1 LTPNNTATD
10 LSGLVAVVTGA
21 AAGLGRAEAIGLARA
36 GATVV
41 VNDIAGALDKSDV
54 VDEIAT
60 AGSKAVAVAGDIS
73 ERSTADELVE
83 TADGLGGLSI
93 VVNNAGITRDRML
106 FNMTDED
113 WDAVMSVHLR
123 GHFLLTRNAATYWRA
138 KAKAGAGRPATS
150 GTGAGR
156 PATSGTGAGR
166 SATSGTVYGRII
178 NTSSEAGLAGPVGQA
193 NYGAAK
199 AGIAAFSTIVAMEG
213 ARVGITSNAIAP
225 TALTHMTLDLMPQ
238 EFKDAREAKIADGE
252 FDFFAPENVA
262 PLVAFLC
269 SDASAH
275 ISGKVFGV
283 QGDSIEIFQP
293 FTSVAE
299 VKNDGRRWDPED
311 IPGRIDELFTAS
323 GVQAGAE
330 NMMARMRYQILGER

>member
-1 LTPNNTATD
+1 MPKFTPNNAAAD

-21 AAGLGRAEAIGLARA
+21 AACLGRAEAIGLARA
-36 GATVV
+36 GATIV
-41 VNDIAGALDKSDV
+41 VNDIAAALDKSDV
-54 VDEIAT
+54 IDEITT

-73 ERSTADELVE
+73 QRSTADELVE

-150 GTGAGR
+150 GTAD
-156 PATSGTGAGR
+156 GTI
-166 SATSGTVYGRII
+166 YGRII

-199 AGIAAFSTIVAMEG
+199 AGITALTLTAARALERYGVRA
-213 ARVGITSNAIAP
+213 NAIAP
-225 TALTHMTLDLMPQ
+225 RARTAMTADVFGESPELAEGQIDPLSPEHVVNLVQFLASPASQDVNGQLFIVYGPTVTLVAAPTAEHRFSAESDAWDPADLSKTLQNYFADRDPGRNYWATALMAQ
-238 EFKDAREAKIADGE
+238 GE
-252 FDFFAPENVA
+252 
-262 PLVAFLC
+262 
-269 SDASAH
+269 
-275 ISGKVFGV
+275 
-283 QGDSIEIFQP
+283 
-293 FTSVAE
+293 
-299 VKNDGRRWDPED
+299 
-311 IPGRIDELFTAS
+311 
-323 GVQAGAE
+323 
-330 NMMARMRYQILGER
+330 

>member
-1 LTPNNTATD
+1 LTPDNAATD

-54 VDEIAT
+54 VDEITA

-123 GHFLLTRNAATYWRA
+123 GHFLLTRNAAAYWRA

-166 SATSGTVYGRII
+166 SVTSGTVYGRII

-199 AGIAAFSTIVAMEG
+199 AGITALTLSAARALERYGVRA
-213 ARVGITSNAIAP
+213 NAIAP
-225 TALTHMTLDLMPQ
+225 RARTAMTANVFGESPELAEGQIDPLSPEHVVNLVRFLASPASQGVNGQLFIVYGPTVTLVAAPTAEHRFSAESDAWDPSELSKTLQNYFADRDPERNFSATALMGQ
-238 EFKDAREAKIADGE
+238 GE
-252 FDFFAPENVA
+252 
-262 PLVAFLC
+262 
-269 SDASAH
+269 
-275 ISGKVFGV
+275 
-283 QGDSIEIFQP
+283 
-293 FTSVAE
+293 
-299 VKNDGRRWDPED
+299 
-311 IPGRIDELFTAS
+311 
-323 GVQAGAE
+323 
-330 NMMARMRYQILGER
+330 